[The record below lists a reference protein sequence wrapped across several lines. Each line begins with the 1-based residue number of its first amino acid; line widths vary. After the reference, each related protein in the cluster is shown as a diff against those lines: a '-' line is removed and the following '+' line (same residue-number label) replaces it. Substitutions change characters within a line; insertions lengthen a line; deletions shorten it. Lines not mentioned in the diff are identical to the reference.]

1 MVIQRIAPNQYFE
14 EETPQKG
21 RFEILPET
29 GFNYVPL
36 FIFGGI
42 CIVAIVAIAIA
53 YKK

>member
-1 MVIQRIAPNQYFE
+1 MATPRIAPNQYFE

-21 RFEILPET
+21 RVEILPET

-42 CIVAIVAIAIA
+42 CIVAIVAIALGH
-53 YKK
+53 KK